1 MAKTKGPPRLMTQA
15 DKDYICQQIAAG
27 RAVSDILEK
36 KEVGVESR
44 TIYREMARDPA
55 FMASYARAR
64 ETAIEIKIGETED
77 IILGR
82 GDYAGISFEERKEL
96 VNDRRWFAIRLQRN
110 RYGDKID
117 LDVKANVQV
126 EGKVIDVE
134 ALDYDQLVA
143 FRQALQIA
151 SGAEI
156 DDEEYEYTD
165 YEEVDDGEGEGAQE
179 D

>member
-1 MAKTKGPPRLMTQA
+1 MAKKRPPRLMTPE
-15 DKDYICQQIAAG
+15 KKNYLCEQIAAG
-27 RAVSDILEK
+27 RSVVHIVKDAEMLVSPQLVNLEL
-36 KEVGVESR
+36 R
-44 TIYREMARDPA
+44 RDPA
-55 FMASYARAR
+55 FLSEYARAR
-64 ETAIEIKIGETED
+64 EYAVEPKIEENEAILRGEGEWAKVDWD
-77 IILGR
+77 I
-82 GDYAGISFEERKEL
+82 RKEI
-96 VNDRRWFAIRLQRN
+96 VNDRRWNAIRLQRF

-156 DDEEYEYTD
+156 DDEEYEYAD

>member
-1 MAKTKGPPRLMTQA
+1 MTQD

-36 KEVGVESR
+36 KEIGVESR
-44 TIYREMARDPA
+44 TIYREMARDSN

-82 GDYAGISFEERKEL
+82 GDYSNFSFEERKEL

-117 LDVKANVQV
+117 LDVKAKLQV
-126 EGKVIDVE
+126 EGTVIDAE
-134 ALDYDQLVA
+134 ALDVDQLLA
-143 FRQALQIA
+143 LRQVLQIA
-151 SGAEI
+151 SGV
-156 DDEEYEYTD
+156 EEEEEFND
-165 YEEVDDGEGEGAQE
+165 YREVDGSE
-179 D
+179 DQVSLEDLNDE

>member
-1 MAKTKGPPRLMTQA
+1 MAKTKGPPRLMTQD

-156 DDEEYEYTD
+156 DDDDEDYTD

>member
-1 MAKTKGPPRLMTQA
+1 MTPE
-15 DKDYICQQIAAG
+15 KKNYLCEQIAAG
-27 RAVSDILEK
+27 RSVVHIVKDAEMLVSPQLVNLEL
-36 KEVGVESR
+36 R
-44 TIYREMARDPA
+44 RDPA
-55 FMASYARAR
+55 FLSEYARAR
-64 ETAIEIKIGETED
+64 EYAVEPKIEENEAILRGEGEWAKVDWD
-77 IILGR
+77 I
-82 GDYAGISFEERKEL
+82 RKEI
-96 VNDRRWFAIRLQRN
+96 VNDRRWNAIRLQRF

-156 DDEEYEYTD
+156 DDDYEDYTD
-165 YEEVDDGEGEGAQE
+165 YEEVDDGEGEGASE